1 MAVSTRIK
9 VLMAAAF
16 LAIAQIDPPS
26 PVILVARDRNAERTI
41 RRKQSLWW
49 QEMNDPAIVSE
60 AMFRA
65 EARLPREIFWFIVE
79 AIENDSVF
87 KVDVRVG
94 ARALPV
100 AKQLMA
106 YLLRVGSNTTS
117 SIVAH
122 RLGISASSVP
132 LCIRRTAKAIIR
144 NLSVEYL
151 KMAQNN
157 TPEKAKVLS
166 GFKRRQFKRCVGIID
181 CTHVRITVP
190 AHIKKGGGGIAF
202 IGRKKVTT
210 LTYQAVTTSSASPM
224 FLDISGGLPGS
235 AYDTRVMEASYLY
248 KNIHLFLEGKD
259 YILGDLGYPLRPW
272 LMTGFTTKEVN
283 RVQNHATRSRMQ
295 RFNKFLS
302 GVRIGVER
310 AFGILKARFKGLREQ
325 FHVRGNDAIKT
336 YHSIFL
342 SACILHNVCAVKKV
356 PLPAEAEINVALAAD
371 AVGIHRKR
379 KANEEAQVI
388 FEKVGGSL
396 EQGREKRQ
404 RLFEY
409 LF

>member
-1 MAVSTRIK
+1 MVVSSRAKLLIAAV
-9 VLMAAAF
+9 VV
-16 LAIAQIDPPS
+16 AIVSQNCPPP
-26 PVILVARDRNAERTI
+26 PVFWVGRDREPDRTI
-41 RRKQSLWW
+41 RRKQSSWW

-65 EARLPREIFWFIVE
+65 EARLPREVFWFIVE
-79 AIENDSVF
+79 AIENDRVYET
-87 KVDVRVG
+87 DVRVG

-132 LCIRRTAKAIIR
+132 VCIRRTAKAIIR
-144 NLSVEYL
+144 NLKVEYL
-151 KMAQNN
+151 QMALNQ

-166 GFKRRQFKRCVGIID
+166 GFKRRQFEHCVGIID

-190 AHIKKGGGGIAF
+190 ARIKRRGNGNAF
-202 IGRKKVTT
+202 IGRKKVAT
-210 LTYQAVTTSSASPM
+210 LTYQAVTTAQESPR
-224 FLDISGGLPGS
+224 FLDISGGLPGA

-248 KNIHLFLEGKD
+248 NNINLFLEGNE

-283 RVQNHATRSRMQ
+283 VEQNPSTRSRKQ

-325 FHVRGNDAIKT
+325 YHVRGKDTIKT

-342 SACILHNVCAVKKV
+342 SACILHNVCAEKKV
-356 PLPAEAEINVALAAD
+356 PLPAQAEINAALAAD

-379 KANEEAQVI
+379 KEKQVI

-404 RLFEY
+404 RLFEE